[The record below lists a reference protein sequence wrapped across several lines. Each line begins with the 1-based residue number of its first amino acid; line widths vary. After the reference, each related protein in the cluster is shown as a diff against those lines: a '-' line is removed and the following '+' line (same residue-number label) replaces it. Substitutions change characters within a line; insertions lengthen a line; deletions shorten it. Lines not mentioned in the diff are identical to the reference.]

1 MLSAKANYFLKPF
14 SALLLCLV
22 LWCSPAAA
30 QTSNPDAG
38 TSGIAGSENTI
49 TKEEII
55 EFKEDDPELIGHLR
69 EEKTSYADY
78 EIQNTAKDNPERT
91 SDNST
96 TAFDSAGGNATP
108 AASATKPR
116 PYEKVVP
123 TRYPQPT
130 AMRLFRYLPP
140 SIFENT
146 IEGMHED
153 EKQTLMDTGETEF
166 WVLTALT
173 EDELVI
179 ENKAPEID
187 TQATLILFHADNAD
201 IIMAMGVSAGDSC
214 ALELWKFRA
223 KKGGI
228 TPVQMPDEP
237 AVSDFFETNRAL
249 PQDTDVS
256 MLICL
261 DPVEKKL
268 IAKPLI
274 WTPSGL
280 DPIVLDNKVIYDW
293 NGKRFVK
300 KVVPLRRAE

>member
-1 MLSAKANYFLKPF
+1 MLSAKANYFSAPF
-14 SALLLCLV
+14 LALFMCLA
-22 LWCSPAAA
+22 LWGDPVAA
-30 QTSNPDAG
+30 QTSQSNAEPL
-38 TSGIAGSENTI
+38 GIVGRGNSVA
-49 TKEEII
+49 KEEII
-55 EFKEDDPELIGHLR
+55 EFEEDDPELIGHLR

-78 EIQNTAKDNPERT
+78 EIQAAKEITEQT
-91 SDNST
+91 SSKPT
-96 TAFDSAGGNATP
+96 MTSVSAGKNATLSAP
-108 AASATKPR
+108 ATTPK

-123 TRYPQPT
+123 ARGPQPT

-146 IEGMHED
+146 IEGMRED

-201 IIMAMGVSAGDSC
+201 IVMAMGVTAGDSC

-223 KKGGI
+223 DKGGI
-228 TPVQMPDEP
+228 APVQMPDEP
-237 AVSDFFETNRAL
+237 AVSEFFQTHRAL

-261 DPVEKKL
+261 DPVEKNL
-268 IAKPLI
+268 VAKPLI

-280 DPIVLDNKVIYDW
+280 DPIVLDNKVIYAW
-293 NGKRFVK
+293 NGKEFVK
-300 KVVPLRRAE
+300 EVVPLRLK